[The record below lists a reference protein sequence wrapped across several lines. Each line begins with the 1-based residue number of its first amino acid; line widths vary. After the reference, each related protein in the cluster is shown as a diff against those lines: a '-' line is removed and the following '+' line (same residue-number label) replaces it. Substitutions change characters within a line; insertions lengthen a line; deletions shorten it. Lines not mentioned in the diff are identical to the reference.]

1 MSAVTFKPKVYL
13 KDGCPF
19 SFKLLLFLTGA
30 GILDQVKVIRCN
42 PEAPGF
48 EEIKSK
54 LQAGLHEPATFP
66 TVEIEPD
73 RYLSD
78 SDALIQHFASK
89 HKVDPGRLPTLSF
102 YVQTIFPQLRQLH
115 QDRAT

>member
-1 MSAVTFKPKVYL
+1 MSAVTFKPKAYV
-13 KDGCPF
+13 KEGCPF
-19 SFKLLLFLTGA
+19 SFKLLLFLAEA

-48 EEIKSK
+48 DAIKSK
-54 LQAGLHEPATFP
+54 LQAGLHASATFP

-89 HKVDPGRLPTLSF
+89 YNVDPGRLVALSV
-102 YVQTIFPQLRQLH
+102 YVQTIFPQLLPLH
-115 QDRAT
+115 QDHAT